1 MNNNYITIPRAVSAI
16 SEIETGF
23 LSALPTVETDEAEN
37 RVKLVCAALGAARKG
52 IENLAPSPAIE
63 TLKIRLTLGRLRM
76 NYEAT
81 TQEARTAYLTA
92 LMDVE
97 RELFGDPGAAGR

>member
-1 MNNNYITIPRAVSAI
+1 MNNYITIPRAVSAI

-23 LSALPTVETDEAEN
+23 LSALPTVETDEVEN

-76 NYEAT
+76 NYIRILPGDKVT
-81 TQEARTAYLTA
+81 
-92 LMDVE
+92 VE
-97 RELFGDPGAAGR
+97 LSPYDLSKGRISWRDK